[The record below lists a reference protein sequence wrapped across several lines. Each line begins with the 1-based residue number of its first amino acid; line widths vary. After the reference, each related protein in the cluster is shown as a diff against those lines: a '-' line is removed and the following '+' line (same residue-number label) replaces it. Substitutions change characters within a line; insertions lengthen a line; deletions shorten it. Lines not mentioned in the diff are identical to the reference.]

1 MHNRFSIPVYA
12 CISRASNARRSG
24 FPSHECSKRPLWPDF
39 FSFFFNPW
47 QLSRPCRQPFS
58 PHPNIV
64 PESISLLRIGIK
76 DRVHPDLPESCF
88 PARSM
93 QGITTHDSLHSRN
106 SPFLVLLSSVGP
118 GVQICIRLRAV
129 FFFTILDSCSMG
141 SHPTP
146 VPQHLG
152 LDCPR

>member
-1 MHNRFSIPVYA
+1 MLAHLVPPRMQGDQA
-12 CISRASNARRSG
+12 SRLMNARKDRCGQIS
-24 FPSHECSKRPLWPDF
+24 FL
-39 FSFFFNPW
+39 FFFNPW

-64 PESISLLRIGIK
+64 PESISLPRIGIK

-129 FFFTILDSCSMG
+129 FFFTILDSCSTG

-146 VPQHLG
+146 VPQHWG
-152 LDCPR
+152 